1 MLFIFIFIFIFK
13 VNPIGEDANKIFKIG
28 ITDSIPIISLERNSF
43 DEKNIQKGYIASD
56 KDKEEKNI
64 LNTLPVAMVK
74 EIDEYEQQLGEAEAL
89 PNSYIRFME
98 RSGEELDGI

>member
-1 MLFIFIFIFIFK
+1 MFMLMFMFIFK
-13 VNPIGEDANKIFKIG
+13 VNPIGEDVNKIFKIG
-28 ITDSIPIISLERNSF
+28 ITDSIPIISLEGNGF
-43 DEKNIQKGYIASD
+43 DEKNIQKYIAPSD

>member
-1 MLFIFIFIFIFK
+1 MFICLYLYIYIK

-98 RSGEELDGI
+98 RSGEELDGT